1 MSDIHLVK
9 INKDNYEEAMRLTEQ
24 DDRYVSVLLS
34 LAYAYVKPWDEA
46 LDPYVV
52 MLEKNIIGFVYVSY
66 TPHSDDN
73 YWIGG
78 LYIKT
83 DYQHQGYGRQTILEM
98 VNVIKK
104 ENPEC
109 VKVRLTVE
117 PGNKRAIA
125 LYESMGF
132 ITEGDQNT
140 YGEIRYYLPLLG
152 VYVWNRLN

>member
-98 VNVIKK
+98 VNIIKK

-140 YGEIRYYLPLLG
+140 YGEIRYYLPLS
-152 VYVWNRLN
+152 

>member
-104 ENPEC
+104 
-109 VKVRLTVE
+109 K
-117 PGNKRAIA
+117 I
-125 LYESMGF
+125 
-132 ITEGDQNT
+132 
-140 YGEIRYYLPLLG
+140 
-152 VYVWNRLN
+152 LNVLR